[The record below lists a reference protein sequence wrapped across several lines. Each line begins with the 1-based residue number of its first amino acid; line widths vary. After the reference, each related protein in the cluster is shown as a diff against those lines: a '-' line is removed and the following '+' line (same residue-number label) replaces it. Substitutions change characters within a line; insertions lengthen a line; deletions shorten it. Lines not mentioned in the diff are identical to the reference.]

1 MRIKLMHRQQTT
13 RPMHRIMWI
22 RSLPAG
28 LGEIVSRDVFWV
40 LAIGLFIPSQVFWL
54 WQVRALGRKFLRRP
68 SARRWWG
75 WPGLGIYMAL
85 LTFNLIWPSTAPE
98 SARLTLRAALLQAP
112 FGWWLLA
119 SLLGF
124 VTIAAFYLC
133 GFLGRAALWV
143 YRKLLP
149 PSNPARERLLSP
161 ARRHFLARTAVA
173 ISATPFA
180 ACAYGLLYERTEIET
195 THQRIELRRLP
206 KAFDGFR
213 IAQLS
218 DIHIGP
224 FMPVGDIRKC
234 VTMVNQMKP
243 DLVALTGDFVT
254 WEGSPER
261 AVVEA
266 LSGLKAPFGIFGCLG
281 NHEIWAGVQDS
292 ITRLFA
298 EHGAKMLRRENATIE
313 SAGERLNIIG
323 VDYESQTRFGP
334 PRKENVSKYLQGVAP
349 LMLPSAVNILLS
361 HNPNTFDRAAELGI
375 DLSLAGHTHGGQVTL
390 EYISPDLSPAR
401 LITAY
406 VRGWFQKGDS
416 QLYVNRGIGTI
427 FSPVRFGSPPEITL
441 YELKCA

>member
-1 MRIKLMHRQQTT
+1 MG
-13 RPMHRIMWI
+13 
-22 RSLPAG
+22 LPEVA
-28 LGEIVSRDVFWV
+28 
-40 LAIGLFIPSQVFWL
+40 
-54 WQVRALGRKFLRRP
+54 
-68 SARRWWG
+68 
-75 WPGLGIYMAL
+75 
-85 LTFNLIWPSTAPE
+85 
-98 SARLTLRAALLQAP
+98 
-112 FGWWLLA
+112 
-119 SLLGF
+119 
-124 VTIAAFYLC
+124 
-133 GFLGRAALWV
+133 
-143 YRKLLP
+143 P
-149 PSNPARERLLSP
+149 PSNPGRERLLSP

-195 THQRIELRRLP
+195 THQRIMLRRLP

-224 FMPVGDIRKC
+224 FMPAGDIRKC
-234 VTMVNQMKP
+234 VAMVNQLKP

-281 NHEIWAGVQDS
+281 NHEIWSGVQDS

-298 EHGAKMLRRENATIE
+298 ERGAKILRRENATIK
-313 SAGERLNIIG
+313 SAGERLNLIG
-323 VDYESQTRFGP
+323 VDYETQTSFGP
-334 PRKENVSKYLQGVAP
+334 PRHEVVSQYLQGVAP
-349 LMLPSAVNILLS
+349 LTLPDTVNILLS

-390 EYISPDLSPAR
+390 EYISPDISPAR

-441 YELKCA
+441 YELKCS

>member
-1 MRIKLMHRQQTT
+1 
-13 RPMHRIMWI
+13 
-22 RSLPAG
+22 
-28 LGEIVSRDVFWV
+28 VFAA
-40 LAIGLFIPSQVFWL
+40 LAIGVFIPSQLFWL
-54 WQVRALGRKFLRRP
+54 WQVRALGRKFIRP
-68 SARRWWG
+68 PARRWWG
-75 WPGLGIYMAL
+75 WSGLAIYLGL
-85 LTFNLIWPSTAPE
+85 LAFNLFWPSHAPE
-98 SARLTLRAALLQAP
+98 PARLTLRAALLQAP

-124 VTIAAFYLC
+124 VAIAAFYLC
-133 GFLGRAALWV
+133 GFLGRAAIWV
-143 YRKLLP
+143 YRKLFP
-149 PSNPARERLLSP
+149 PTHLGREPWFSP

-173 ISATPFA
+173 VSATPFA

-195 THQRIELRRLP
+195 THQRIMLRRLP

-224 FMPVGDIRKC
+224 FMPVADIRKC

-254 WEGSPER
+254 WEGSPQR

-266 LSGLKAPFGIFGCLG
+266 LSALQAPYGIFGCLG
-281 NHEIWAGVQDS
+281 NHEIWAGVQNS

-298 EHGAKMLRRENATIE
+298 EHGIKMLRREAAAIK
-313 SAGERLNIIG
+313 SGGERWNLIG
-323 VDYESQTRFGP
+323 VDYESTKKFGP
-334 PRKENVSKYLQGVAP
+334 PRSDTVSKYLQGVAP
-349 LMLPSAVNILLS
+349 LMLPDTVNILLS
-361 HNPNTFDRAAELGI
+361 HNPNTFDRAADLGI

-401 LITAY
+401 LITNY

-441 YELKCA
+441 YELKRG

>member
-1 MRIKLMHRQQTT
+1 M
-13 RPMHRIMWI
+13 
-22 RSLPAG
+22 
-28 LGEIVSRDVFWV
+28 VSRHLFAV
-40 LAIGLFIPSQVFWL
+40 LAMGLFVPSQVFWL
-54 WQVRALGRKFLRRP
+54 RQLRALGRKLIRRP
-68 SARRWWG
+68 PARRWGEWL
-75 WPGLGIYMAL
+75 GLVIYAAIL
-85 LTFNLIWPSTAPE
+85 AFNLFWPRTTPE
-98 SARLTLRAALLQAP
+98 PSHLTLRAALLEAP

-124 VTIAAFYLC
+124 VAIAAFYLC
-133 GFLGRAALWV
+133 DRLGRAVYWL

-149 PSNPARERLLSP
+149 PSKPGRERLLSP
-161 ARRHFLARTAVA
+161 ERRHFLARAAVA
-173 ISATPFA
+173 VSATPFA

-195 THQRIELRRLP
+195 THQSLKLRRLP

-224 FMPVGDIRKC
+224 FMPVADIRKC

-254 WEGSPER
+254 WEGSPQL

-292 ITRLFA
+292 ITLLFA
-298 EHGAKMLRRENATIE
+298 EHGAKMLRRENASIE
-313 SAGERLNIIG
+313 SAGERLNLIG
-323 VDYESQTRFGP
+323 VDYESHTHFGP
-334 PRKENVSKYLQGVAP
+334 AHDGIVSEYLRGVAP
-349 LMLPSAVNILLS
+349 LMLPGAVNILLS

-401 LITAY
+401 LMTAY
-406 VRGWFQKGDS
+406 VRGWFQKGES

-427 FSPVRFGSPPEITL
+427 FSPVRLGSPPEITL
-441 YELKCA
+441 YELRRG

>member
-1 MRIKLMHRQQTT
+1 MHRHLIT
-13 RPMHRIMWI
+13 
-22 RSLPAG
+22 A
-28 LGEIVSRDVFWV
+28 
-40 LAIGLFIPSQVFWL
+40 LAIVLFVPSQIFWL
-54 WQVRALGRKFLRRP
+54 WQVRALGRRFIR
-68 SARRWWG
+68 SQSVRRWSG
-75 WPGLGIYMAL
+75 LLGIGIYLGL
-85 LTFNLIWPSTAPE
+85 LAFNLLWRRAAPE
-98 SARLTLRAALLQAP
+98 PAHLTLRAALLQAP
-112 FGWWLLA
+112 FGWWMLA

-124 VTIAAFYLC
+124 VSICAFYLC
-133 GFLGRAALWV
+133 DRLGRMVFWV
-143 YRKLLP
+143 YRKLVP
-149 PSNPARERLLSP
+149 PSIPGREGLLSP

-173 ISATPFA
+173 VSATPFA

-195 THQRIELRRLP
+195 THQRIMLRRLP

-218 DIHIGP
+218 DIHVGP
-224 FMPVGDIRKC
+224 FMPVDDIRKY
-234 VTMVNQMKP
+234 VAMVNQLKP

-254 WEGSPER
+254 WVASPER

-266 LSGLKAPFGIFGCLG
+266 LSGLKAPFGIFGCMG
-281 NHEIWAGVQDS
+281 NHERWAGVEDS

-298 EHGAKMLRRENATIE
+298 EHGAKMLRLENATIA
-313 SAGERLNIIG
+313 SAGERLNLIG
-323 VDYESQTRFGP
+323 VDYQTMMPFGP
-334 PRKENVSKYLQGVAP
+334 PHDGIVSQYLEGVEP
-349 LMLPSAVNILLS
+349 LMLPGAVNILLS

-401 LITAY
+401 LITSY

-441 YELKCA
+441 YELKRG